1 MIRRLEPGEEE
12 EVCKL
17 IQDVFVEFVAPLY
30 EKEGVDDFLHYVDP
44 KVMAERSRSN
54 HFTLLAEDSGNLVG
68 VIEMRGFNHVS
79 LLFVAREA
87 QRRGI
92 ARKLLNEGLKISR
105 RNRPDLPEVSR
116 HQARRGAEHDGVV
129 PALLHRLRDHGN
141 AVVVVEHYLDVIK
154 TADWI
159 VDLGPEGGDG
169 GGQILVAG
177 TPEDVA
183 AHETSHTGRFLAR
196 VLARGSKTLEQG
208 DAQYQHMKTERFP

>member
-105 RNRPDLPEVSR
+105 RNRPDLPEVSV
-116 HQARRGAEHDGVV
+116 HSS
-129 PALLHRLRDHGN
+129 PN
-141 AVVVVEHYLDVIK
+141 AVEAYERLGFKVE
-154 TADWI
+154 
-159 VDLGPEGGDG
+159 GPEKLEHG
-169 GGQILVAG
+169 IRYI
-177 TPEDVA
+177 PM
-183 AHETSHTGRFLAR
+183 
-196 VLARGSKTLEQG
+196 TLRTTKND
-208 DAQYQHMKTERFP
+208 DA